1 MATSQ
6 AVVNDR
12 KEIFGWAMYD
22 WANSAFSTTVGT
34 VFLAPYVAAL
44 ARAAADAAG
53 TPFVYFL
60 GIPIAPDSFLPYCI
74 SFSVGM
80 QVLFLPILGAIADYS
95 HRRKQMMQLFAFIGA
110 ISTILLFAVTDG
122 LWWLGGVLFVIA
134 NLAFGAAIVFYNA
147 YLPSIA
153 SEDQRDR
160 VSSYGW
166 AMGYLGGGILL
177 ALNLAFF
184 IFSEDLGVP
193 GTLAVRINLASAGL
207 WWLGFSFIT
216 WSRLHR
222 RHAVRELPPGESY
235 TSAGFK
241 QLRHTLSE
249 VRHFPET
256 LKYLL
261 AYFLY
266 NDGIQTVI
274 AVASTFAAAPLIQG
288 GLELGQTTLT
298 AAILMIQFVA
308 FFGALFWGR
317 LAAWIGAKQSIIV
330 SLVIWGAVVIFAY
343 GGLYGESRTLQFF
356 ILGIFIALV
365 MGGSQ
370 AISRSLFSQMIPPE
384 KEAEYYSFY
393 EISERGTSWTG
404 PLLFGLANQIF
415 GSLRPAILIL
425 IFFFIMGLIVL
436 PYVNVHRAVQEAKGL
451 QTVEPK
457 RRHVL
462 LTAILTIAFIGS
474 SVGILAG
481 LFLQQTEAGGFAYL
495 AVTIASIINAECI
508 MALFHWKK
516 WGFYGYVAAS
526 VAGIIA
532 LTVVATPA
540 AIFYVTLYTVVMI
553 AGLSIALRLGDRL
566 KAWTQLA

>member
-1 MATSQ
+1 MATPQ
-6 AVVNDR
+6 ALVNDK

-34 VFLAPYVAAL
+34 VFLAPYVASL
-44 ARAAADAAG
+44 ARTAAETAG
-53 TPFVYFL
+53 SEFVYLF
-60 GIPIAPDSFLPYCI
+60 GIAIAPDSFLPYCI

-110 ISTILLFAVTDG
+110 ISTILLFAVTG
-122 LWWLGGVLFVIA
+122 NLWWLGGLLFVVA
-134 NLAFGAAIVFYNA
+134 NLAFGAAIVFYNS

-184 IFSEDLGVP
+184 IFSEDIGVP
-193 GTLAVRINLASAGL
+193 TSLAVRINLASAGI

-216 WSRLHR
+216 WARVHP
-222 RHAVRELPPGESY
+222 RHAVHKLPPGETY

-241 QLRHTLSE
+241 QLRHTLGE
-249 VRHFPET
+249 VKHFPET

-288 GLELGQTTLT
+288 GLELEQTTLT
-298 AAILMIQFVA
+298 AVILMIQFVA
-308 FFGALFWGR
+308 FGGALFWGR
-317 LAAWIGAKQSIIV
+317 LATWIGAKQSIVV
-330 SLVIWGAVVIFAY
+330 SLVIWAGVVIYAY
-343 GGLYGESRTLQFF
+343 GGLYGDTRTTQFF

-370 AISRSLFSQMIPPE
+370 AISRSLFAQMIPAG
-384 KEAEYYSFY
+384 KEAEFYSFY

-404 PLLFGLANQIF
+404 PLIFGLANQVF
-415 GSLRPAILIL
+415 GSLRYGILSL
-425 IFFFIMGLIVL
+425 IFYFIAGLIVL
-436 PYVNVHRAVQEAKGL
+436 PMVNVKKAVDDVKKYDGM
-451 QTVEPK
+451 
-457 RRHVL
+457 
-462 LTAILTIAFIGS
+462 
-474 SVGILAG
+474 
-481 LFLQQTEAGGFAYL
+481 
-495 AVTIASIINAECI
+495 
-508 MALFHWKK
+508 MANGEESK
-516 WGFYGYVAAS
+516 
-526 VAGIIA
+526 
-532 LTVVATPA
+532 
-540 AIFYVTLYTVVMI
+540 
-553 AGLSIALRLGDRL
+553 
-566 KAWTQLA
+566 